1 MKYVVV
7 LIIFLVALLYAA
19 PWITE
24 RVPSRYNPFTPLSVN
39 DPPNVITKYK
49 LRRLDNNPEA
59 CLAVLD
65 SAEQEG
71 AISFTRVASTQGK
84 CPLQSPVRV
93 QKFGSVSLSSSFLAS
108 CRLALSSAMFVSQVA
123 KPQAEAQLIAG
134 LTRIDHLGSYAC
146 RNVYHRAEGRLS
158 EHATAEALDVAGFR
172 LADGRNITVLKAWK
186 QDDASGSFIRD
197 MFNRSCP
204 YFGNSIGPDYNAAH
218 ANHFHLGMRWF
229 GFCR

>member
-59 CLAVLD
+59 CLSVLD

-71 AISFTRVASTQGK
+71 GDYFHAGCQHAGELPIAVCGAGAEIRFCFSK
-84 CPLQSPVRV
+84 L
-93 QKFGSVSLSSSFLAS
+93 KLFGEL
-108 CRLALSSAMFVSQVA
+108 
-123 KPQAEAQLIAG
+123 
-134 LTRIDHLGSYAC
+134 
-146 RNVYHRAEGRLS
+146 
-158 EHATAEALDVAGFR
+158 
-172 LADGRNITVLKAWK
+172 
-186 QDDASGSFIRD
+186 
-197 MFNRSCP
+197 
-204 YFGNSIGPDYNAAH
+204 
-218 ANHFHLGMRWF
+218 
-229 GFCR
+229 